1 MIFALCVGDLRHE
14 KILNLC
20 MTAAITAVLSPLLLL
35 FSLRYGILS
44 NMEHNLNSNPQN
56 LEIRMLS
63 GYELD
68 DNFFKAIRQDPHTG
82 FVVEMTRAL
91 SVSADVGA
99 MGKIKSAV
107 ECIPTA
113 AGDPVF
119 SFAHIPYL
127 KDPNETAVSAA
138 LAEMLG
144 IKKGDV
150 LRLSISRI
158 RDGNTE
164 RSVCNFKVAGII
176 PNHLSPGFKLY
187 LKQEILTAMEDYRDG
202 FEPDFFSDGS
212 FKNNTRRSFAKAR
225 LYAKDLA
232 SVKPLSARLSAHFNI
247 SDALADIEE
256 LKNLTATL
264 NFIFIT
270 VASVSVAGVAAAI
283 GGLLFASL
291 SRKERALALLRTEGM
306 SQGGIIGLILLENF
320 LIASAAFVCSLLLYL
335 TGSSVFAMYFSAALR
350 EGTAV
355 CALSPL
361 HLGLFYLFTLL
372 ASLLISSL
380 AVCIRILP
388 ASPAMILRR

>member
-1 MIFALCVGDLRHE
+1 
-14 KILNLC
+14 
-20 MTAAITAVLSPLLLL
+20 
-35 FSLRYGILS
+35 
-44 NMEHNLNSNPQN
+44 
-56 LEIRMLS
+56 
-63 GYELD
+63 
-68 DNFFKAIRQDPHTG
+68 
-82 FVVEMTRAL
+82 
-91 SVSADVGA
+91 
-99 MGKIKSAV
+99 
-107 ECIPTA
+107 
-113 AGDPVF
+113 
-119 SFAHIPYL
+119 
-127 KDPNETAVSAA
+127 
-138 LAEMLG
+138 
-144 IKKGDV
+144 
-150 LRLSISRI
+150 
-158 RDGNTE
+158 
-164 RSVCNFKVAGII
+164 
-176 PNHLSPGFKLY
+176 
-187 LKQEILTAMEDYRDG
+187 MEDYRDG

-270 VASVSVAGVAAAI
+270 VASVSVAGGAAAI